1 VRWLYLLS
9 GLVTIGCGVWA
20 LVLPGIGQPASEW
33 RKALSLLRSAPAI
46 SAPGPSRNVVPV
58 DVDVLIGLVPSL
70 SGLNKAEREELMI
83 RGRVLKVEPGTRL
96 VTSGEAGDKAYFVLS
111 GKAVAGIAS
120 GKDDYRSLSSME
132 AGDYFGEIAAL
143 TGSPRTADVVAEEAT
158 QLLQVPAA
166 TLRKLMALPD
176 FSQVVLARM
185 SERLART
192 SLHDLPRFTGLD
204 AQSARDLR
212 EEPGI
217 KQPLQP
223 AVAG

>member
-1 VRWLYLLS
+1 LS
-9 GLVTIGCGVWA
+9 
-20 LVLPGIGQPASEW
+20 
-33 RKALSLLRSAPAI
+33 
-46 SAPGPSRNVVPV
+46 
-58 DVDVLIGLVPSL
+58 
-70 SGLNKAEREELMI
+70 KAEREELMV
-83 RGRVLKVEPGTRL
+83 RGRVLEVEPGTRL
-96 VTSGEAGDKAYFVLS
+96 VTSGEAGDNAYFVLS
-111 GKAVAGIAS
+111 GKAVAGIAA
-120 GKDDYRSLSSME
+120 GKDEYRSLSSME

-166 TLRKLMALPD
+166 TLRKLMALPE

-192 SLHDLPRFTGLD
+192 SIHDLPRFAGLD

-212 EEPGI
+212 EEPSVKGI
-217 KQPLQP
+217 LQP